1 MCERVIKK
9 SQQLDL
15 LLIRNIILSIAG
27 SCCFLLIVYRGFR
40 RKQIKRQINEFIH
53 SSVRSDMMALRFSIE
68 EKIDDLDITY
78 DTPIK
83 FVIDE

>member
-1 MCERVIKK
+1 M
-9 SQQLDL
+9 
-15 LLIRNIILSIAG
+15 
-27 SCCFLLIVYRGFR
+27 LIVYRGFR